1 MSADVK
7 ILREEDGVSYLLEGE
22 FAFNRGKA
30 LQNLAKAK
38 EIEQSKKMIPVWV
51 DRNTTKLIDMEKV
64 KKRKMELIRVKMGKG
79 ELVWM
84 EKKVAIKNGFINE

>member
-1 MSADVK
+1 MYNDDFGGPTYLIEADASK
-7 ILREEDGVSYLLEGE
+7 YRGE
-22 FAFNRGKA
+22 AIKA
-30 LQNLAKAK
+30 LAKAK
-38 EIEQSKKMIPVWV
+38 EQESKKKILPVWI
-51 DRNTTKLIDMEKV
+51 DHNTTKLIDMEKV

>member
-1 MSADVK
+1 M
-7 ILREEDGVSYLLEGE
+7 EELGGLHYMTEGGSGVLVYRDRAIE
-22 FAFNRGKA
+22 A
-30 LQNLAKAK
+30 LKTAK
-38 EIEQSKKMIPVWV
+38 EIEANRKTIPVWV
-51 DRNTTKLIDMEKV
+51 DHNTTKLIDMEKV

>member
-7 ILREEDGVSYLLEGE
+7 MLRDEDGVSYLLEGE
-22 FAFNRGKA
+22 FAYNRAKA
-30 LQNLAKAK
+30 MQSLAKAK
-38 EIEQSKKMIPVWV
+38 EVEQQKKMIPVWV
-51 DRNTTKLIDMEKV
+51 DRNTTKLIDMDKV

-84 EKKVAIKNGFINE
+84 EKQVAIKNGFINE